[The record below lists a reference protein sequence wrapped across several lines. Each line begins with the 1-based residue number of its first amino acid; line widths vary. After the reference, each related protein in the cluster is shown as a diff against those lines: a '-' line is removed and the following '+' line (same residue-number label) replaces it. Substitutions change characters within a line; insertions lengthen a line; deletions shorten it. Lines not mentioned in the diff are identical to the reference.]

1 MATDIIVIPDTNTN
15 ETISFVDSSDYATLG
30 ISISDVNGIR
40 YLFAT
45 YNSILNKGAVAELLA
60 NTEYIVTI
68 GTFVLNGTTYV
79 VDDVFVAYEDFTLP
93 TSGVTVETTG
103 YYCLPNLTIPSVQ
116 IESSYTPSQIGE
128 DATYFEDNFKYVR
141 YEIYDTI
148 VASGNLD
155 DGYTYLVQGTQNSS
169 IELGSGEIYYV
180 GQVFTLKQSNYNYT
194 STGTAYAVLYKDGT
208 TFDFWTDYNATQVLK
223 TYEIA
228 LANSN
233 YNLSEDFRA
242 NYIKTITCLSMP
254 YIYSNTGD
262 TYSAEEIQ
270 QALDYVNTVLAN
282 TNKDIRN
289 A

>member
-1 MATDIIVIPDTNTN
+1 MTDIIVIPDTNTN
-15 ETISFVDSSDYATLG
+15 ETISFVDSSDYTTLG
-30 ISISDVNGIR
+30 ISISDVTGIR

-60 NTEYIVTI
+60 NTEYIVTS
-68 GTFVLNGTTYV
+68 GTFDLNGTTYV

-128 DATYFEDNFKYVR
+128 SDTYFQDNFRYVR
-141 YEIYDTI
+141 YEIYNTVINEGD
-148 VASGNLD
+148 LLE
-155 DGYTYLVQGTQNSS
+155 DGVYLVQGTQNDS
-169 IELGSGEIYYV
+169 ILVDGTKTYYV
-180 GQVFTLKQSNYNYT
+180 GQIFTAIANETFTT
-194 STGTAYAVLYKDGT
+194 SGTATAVKYFDGT

-233 YNLSEDFRA
+233 YNISEDFRA